1 MKCKETRFPNLI
13 FCENAINGCY
23 KNVGVAEA
31 GQVYKRLLELQVA
44 AEKMGNQFDKR
55 LLPKASPE
63 TSLTL
68 EQYET
73 EHTFLLPEGN
83 AQLFSWHTR
92 FTGGYAGRIFFYPD
106 TTQKKMY
113 IGHIGHKLQT
123 KKYPH

>member
-31 GQVYKRLLELQVA
+31 GQVYKRLLEL
-44 AEKMGNQFDKR
+44 
-55 LLPKASPE
+55 PKASPE
-63 TSLTL
+63 TPLTL

-113 IGHIGHKLQT
+113 IGHIGHKLPT